1 MIRTLALVT
10 LLASSTLVLAAAQ
23 NSVYKWKDAGGAVH
37 YSDAPPPQG
46 TSFTKVKAGI
56 TSAGASATPVE
67 GANDPTSTSAAD
79 KDKDKPVDAD
89 PSTAKSTQAQANAK
103 LCEQARA
110 NVKLLQGSG
119 PLMISRDGK
128 QEALPDT
135 GRAGE
140 LKRAQAAATLY
151 CS

>member
-10 LLASSTLVLAAAQ
+10 LLASSTLVLAATQ

-56 TSAGASATPVE
+56 TSAGTAPTDTAAPPPTANPADSANSDTPP
-67 GANDPTSTSAAD
+67 PTP
-79 KDKDKPVDAD
+79 KQ
-89 PSTAKSTQAQANAK
+89 TQAQANIK

-110 NVKLLQGSG
+110 NVKLLQGTG
-119 PLMISRDGK
+119 TLTISRDGK
-128 QEALPDT
+128 QEALPDAN
-135 GRAGE
+135 RAGE

>member
-1 MIRTLALVT
+1 MIRTFALVT

-56 TSAGASATPVE
+56 TSAGATPTDTAPPPPAANPADSDKSANNDTPV
-67 GANDPTSTSAAD
+67 P
-79 KDKDKPVDAD
+79 KQ
-89 PSTAKSTQAQANAK
+89 TQAQANVK

-110 NVKLLQGSG
+110 NVKLLQGTG
-119 PLMISRDGK
+119 TLTISRDGK
-128 QEALPDT
+128 QEALPDAN
-135 GRAGE
+135 RAGE

>member
-56 TSAGASATPVE
+56 TSAAATPTDPATSAPAANPADNDKSASADT
-67 GANDPTSTSAAD
+67 AATL
-79 KDKDKPVDAD
+79 KQ
-89 PSTAKSTQAQANAK
+89 TQAQANVK

-110 NVKLLQGSG
+110 NVKLLQGAG
-119 PLMISRDGK
+119 TLNISRDGK
-128 QEALPDT
+128 VEPLPDAN
-135 GRAGE
+135 RAGE

>member
-10 LLASSTLVLAAAQ
+10 LLASSTLVLAATQ

-56 TSAGASATPVE
+56 TSAGTAPTDTAAPPPTANPADTANSDTPS
-67 GANDPTSTSAAD
+67 P
-79 KDKDKPVDAD
+79 KQ
-89 PSTAKSTQAQANAK
+89 TQAQANIK

-110 NVKLLQGSG
+110 NVKLLQGTG
-119 PLMISRDGK
+119 TLTISRDGK
-128 QEALPDT
+128 QEALPDAN
-135 GRAGE
+135 RAGE

>member
-37 YSDAPPPQG
+37 YSDAPPPMG

-56 TSAGASATPVE
+56 TSAGAPPTDTAAPAPV
-67 GANDPTSTSAAD
+67 
-79 KDKDKPVDAD
+79 AD
-89 PSTAKSTQAQANAK
+89 PADSDKSAGADTAAKKQTQAQANVK

-110 NVKLLQGSG
+110 NVKLLQGAG
-119 PLMISRDGK
+119 TLNISRDGK
-128 QEALPDT
+128 VEPLPDVN
-135 GRAGE
+135 RAGE